1 MKEIIKFTTTS
12 VKVGYSLISFTGCQC
27 CSNNANKPPKKYLLK
42 GYCSAMNEKM
52 PRWRQSAGWLP
63 ESVIS
68 GFLRFVSNK
77 LNEIHVLQY
86 DADDVL
92 TVLLTLRPKRE
103 TRERPAA
110 TAPSSHETLKTHKI
124 FPNDFQPFLFRTQSK
139 FCGKTQFL
147 MHIYCPYAL
156 SSRKAA
162 VVQWQIFP
170 LLLAIVLTFILMF

>member
-1 MKEIIKFTTTS
+1 MQIKC
-12 VKVGYSLISFTGCQC
+12 IS
-27 CSNNANKPPKKYLLK
+27 
-42 GYCSAMNEKM
+42 
-52 PRWRQSAGWLP
+52 
-63 ESVIS
+63 
-68 GFLRFVSNK
+68 
-77 LNEIHVLQY
+77 IHVLQY

-103 TRERPAA
+103 TRGRPDA

-162 VVQWQIFP
+162 VVQWQIVS
-170 LLLAIVLTFILMF
+170 LLLAIVLTFSLIV

>member
-1 MKEIIKFTTTS
+1 MLLQQCKQTPQKIFKRLLQCHEREDAQMKAKCRLTS
-12 VKVGYSLISFTGCQC
+12 
-27 CSNNANKPPKKYLLK
+27 
-42 GYCSAMNEKM
+42 
-52 PRWRQSAGWLP
+52 

-68 GFLRFVSNK
+68 GFLRFVSST
-77 LNEIHVLQY
+77 LNDIHVLQY

-162 VVQWQIFP
+162 VVRWQIVS
-170 LLLAIVLTFILMF
+170 LLLAIVLTFSLMF